1 MSKKD
6 FKRGVEAAIGANT
19 AFMHKQAEATAE
31 LGKRIVQKIDEQGKV
46 IDVIL
51 DTLNEQEKK
60 ELYDLQ
66 SEYDIADLGENEK
79 EVLAS
84 FLLTLISKYGQ
95 DNDNQKDYYFAVKK
109 HLGVTNVSPDFEL
122 SLVENVDSRSELKA
136 MLQTVCEFLFL
147 KTGDTSFLD
156 EFEDEIGY
164 FGLSRKVIREIV
176 EPIERIYDVLGL
188 RGIVEH
194 YIPAEAE
201 AEPSQTNETSKYIVL
216 DWETDREYCLQNGV
230 ELDYWKKPKLVSTR
244 NCIVRN
250 FPSIN
255 IESSSVIDCIFE
267 NCDDITIQ
275 ESFVTNCEFKN
286 IGYYRID
293 NTKISQSV
301 FDTACYDEEDE
312 ALFCLEDVEMD
323 NSTIK
328 NMRLTNNAYL
338 FVAFGYCRIRNSEFV
353 DIFTDRADMEL
364 YEYECSDGKGLFKI
378 TYQGTLIEK
387 DSCKGLDMINVIRNN
402 I

>member
-31 LGKRIVQKIDEQGKV
+31 LGKRIVQKIDEQGQI

-60 ELYDLQ
+60 KLYDLQ

-84 FLLTLISKYGQ
+84 YLLTLISKHGQ
-95 DNDNQKDYYFAVKK
+95 NSDYQKDYYFAVKQ
-109 HLGVTNVSPDFEL
+109 HLGVTDVSPAFDL
-122 SLVENVDSRSELKA
+122 SLVENVDSKSELKA
-136 MLQTVCEFLFL
+136 MLKTVCEFLFL
-147 KTGDTSFLD
+147 KTGETSFLK
-156 EFEDEIGY
+156 EFEDELDC
-164 FGLSRKVIREIV
+164 FGLSRKVIREIIDS
-176 EPIERIYDVLGL
+176 IETVYSALGL

-194 YIPAEAE
+194 YLPAEKE
-201 AEPSQTNETSKYIVL
+201 ENSTQSEETSKRVIL
-216 DWETDREYCLQNGV
+216 DWSADKAFCLQNGV
-230 ELDYWKKPKLVSTR
+230 ELDYWQNPKLITTR

-255 IESSSVIDCIFE
+255 VESASLIDCVFE
-267 NCDDITIQ
+267 NCDDIIIQ

-286 IGYYRID
+286 IGYYRVD
-293 NTKISQSV
+293 NTKISHCV
-301 FDTACYDEEDE
+301 FDKAYYNEEDD
-312 ALFCLEDVEMD
+312 ALFCLEDVEID
-323 NSTIK
+323 SSIFKNIK
-328 NMRLTNNAYL
+328 LTNNAYL
-338 FVAFGYCRIRNSEFV
+338 FVAYGYCRIRNSEFV
-353 DIFTDRADMEL
+353 DVFTDRADMEL
-364 YEYECSDGKGLFKI
+364 YEYECSNGKGIFKI

-387 DSCKGLDMINVIRNN
+387 SSCKGLDMINVIKAN